1 MEAQLNKKNIILIG
15 GGGHCKSVID
25 VIELTQKF
33 NILGIIDKEEFI
45 GKEILNYKVIG
56 SDNDILKLAE
66 ITDYFFI
73 TIGHIKT
80 YKPREK
86 ILEFLNKNKLEM
98 PVIISPLA
106 YVSKNSEINQGT
118 IIHHFAMVNSGV
130 VIKEN
135 CIINSYALLE
145 HDSYIDKN
153 THISTRATV
162 NGEAKIGS
170 NTYLGSSSTVNLRV
184 KIGNNCIIGS
194 STLVHKD
201 VPDNKFLYGNP
212 FKIIE
217 K

>member
-1 MEAQLNKKNIILIG
+1 MENGLVKKNIILIG

-25 VIELTQKF
+25 VIELTNKF
-33 NILGIIDKEEFI
+33 NIIGIIDKEEFI
-45 GKEILNYKVIG
+45 GKKILNYKVIG
-56 SDNDILKLAE
+56 TDKDILRLSEK
-66 ITDYFFI
+66 TDYFFI

-80 YKPREK
+80 PKPRET
-86 ILEFLNKNKLEM
+86 IFEYLDKNKLEM

-106 YVSKNSEINQGT
+106 YVSKNSVIHKGS
-118 IIHHFAMVNSGV
+118 IIHHFAMVNSGA

-145 HDSYIDKN
+145 HDCLINKN
-153 THISTRATV
+153 SHISTRVTI

-170 NTYLGSSSTVNLRV
+170 NTYVGSSSTINLRV
-184 KIGNNCIIGS
+184 NIGNNCTIGS